1 MQRNQLVAV
10 VDYKL
15 LSKSIKIHSL
25 MGIFIVNL
33 YLVLSGCGP
42 RIYMMQG
49 DSGHGEVEVVE
60 RYGQSLRFTIE
71 SVPVLVLRGSY
82 EELGIAHGVLA
93 GKEIIEVLDS
103 VLIPYVNKKHPDA
116 WDRQILPVA
125 NTFVFPEKYEIE
137 LQGIMQGIKT
147 KYPDRHDRML
157 FSVRREI
164 RIDDLRALNSI
175 LDIMDSLNA
184 CSSFSAWGTLT
195 ENGKVICGRNLD
207 QVYIPGKMPF
217 MVLSRE
223 PADLSRKATIEIS
236 GPGFIG
242 ASTAINEDGVAVLT
256 HYEDGLQTSH
266 KIPWVPRAIVLRD
279 AIESAGNTD
288 SLEQIA
294 ATFKNRPVRVGN
306 STHICFPMSVPSN
319 KQTPFVVEW
328 DGNQK
333 DEGVSVRTEDLS
345 VTKDAIVCT
354 NHFITRRNSTEGTS
368 NSSRVRF
375 ETLADSLRECK
386 KSACIID
393 FEKAAQIMDAVAQN
407 GQTVTYL
414 SVVVFPEERKLI
426 FAITPGRGIS
436 ATRGDWIQITWDQI
450 FGVN

>member
-1 MQRNQLVAV
+1 MV
-10 VDYKL
+10 
-15 LSKSIKIHSL
+15 
-25 MGIFIVNL
+25 
-33 YLVLSGCGP
+33 
-42 RIYMMQG
+42 
-49 DSGHGEVEVVE
+49 
-60 RYGQSLRFTIE
+60 
-71 SVPVLVLRGSY
+71 
-82 EELGIAHGVLA
+82 IA
-93 GKEIIEVLDS
+93 
-103 VLIPYVNKKHPDA
+103 
-116 WDRQILPVA
+116 
-125 NTFVFPEKYEIE
+125 
-137 LQGIMQGIKT
+137 
-147 KYPDRHDRML
+147 
-157 FSVRREI
+157 
-164 RIDDLRALNSI
+164 
-175 LDIMDSLNA
+175 
-184 CSSFSAWGTLT
+184 
-195 ENGKVICGRNLD
+195 
-207 QVYIPGKMPF
+207 
-217 MVLSRE
+217 RE
-223 PADLSRKATIEIS
+223 PADLSRKTTIEIS

-328 DGNQK
+328 DGNHK

-386 KSACIID
+386 KSACLID